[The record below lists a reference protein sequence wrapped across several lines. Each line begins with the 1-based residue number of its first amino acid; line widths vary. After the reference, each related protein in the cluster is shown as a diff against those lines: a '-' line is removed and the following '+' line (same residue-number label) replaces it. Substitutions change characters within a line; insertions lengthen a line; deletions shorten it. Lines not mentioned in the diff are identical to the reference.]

1 MSQIERRPKANRRV
15 IGPYSSAGAMSL
27 IDGRTRQA
35 LFMQR
40 LRKKLLDHFGGDPTI
55 TQRQLIERA
64 VRLSMQVEIF
74 DAKFF
79 KDGELSERDQRQH
92 VTYSN
97 ALSRTLAKLG
107 VGGKSPP
114 KVVRPRRE
122 MIEDD
127 IVFSFS
133 TNTSPP
139 EPVVKKSGFRKV
151 KGLKIKTVVTT
162 RPGFKSVIDHVV
174 MPKAKAPS
182 PAARSSE
189 AGSFQTGVV
198 DLVPE
203 RS

>member
-1 MSQIERRPKANRRV
+1 MGEMERRPKANRRV

-40 LRKKLLDHFGGDPTI
+40 LRKKLLDQVGGDPSI
-55 TQRQLIERA
+55 TQRQLIERV

-79 KDGELSERDQRQH
+79 KDGCLSDCDQRQH
-92 VTYSN
+92 LAYSN
-97 ALSRTLAKLG
+97 ALSRTLAKLS
-107 VGGKSPP
+107 VNTKSPP
-114 KVVRPRRE
+114 KVARPRRE

-127 IVFSFS
+127 IVFSIS
-133 TNTSPP
+133 SNTSPAEP
-139 EPVVKKSGFRKV
+139 EPKKSRFRKV

-174 MPKAKAPS
+174 YPKPKPPPS
-182 PAARSSE
+182 PRSTE
-189 AGSFQTGVV
+189 VGSFQTGVV